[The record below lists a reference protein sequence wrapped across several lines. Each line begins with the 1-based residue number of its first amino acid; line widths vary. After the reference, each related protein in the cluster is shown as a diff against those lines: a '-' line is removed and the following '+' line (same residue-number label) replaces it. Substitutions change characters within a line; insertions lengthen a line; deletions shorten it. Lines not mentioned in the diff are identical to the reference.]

1 LFVSGYTPVFSEI
14 YMGTLYGRWPAA
26 PVWASLLP
34 LCDRHGQIDMS
45 PQAIAGLTGWPMDL
59 LQEGIRQLSEPD
71 EHSRTPDNDGRRLVL
86 LDPARPWGW
95 KVVNH
100 GKYREKAR
108 KMAYD
113 QARVADGR
121 NAERLAAKRSDAT
134 RDDPTRPAMTRA
146 DPPSD
151 SNTNKSKRASA
162 PASRKCPPE
171 FEPDADFAR
180 AECPDMDV
188 PREISKFRDWEFK
201 TARKDW
207 PATWRT
213 WVRNCR
219 DRGQYAKGSSK
230 ALPPGVTKWL

>member
-1 LFVSGYTPVFSEI
+1 MGHTRSAESLNYYEHHLGDYLRDTAHLSLIEDAIYRRLLDQYYIRERPLPADESECAKLARAGDERQAVVYVLTSFFELQPDGWHQPRADVEIAKFRDKSGKARNSANARWNAEPKDSERNANA
-14 YMGTLYGRWPAA
+14 MRTHSDGNA
-26 PVWASLLP
+26 
-34 LCDRHGQIDMS
+34 
-45 PQAIAGLTGWPMDL
+45 
-59 LQEGIRQLSEPD
+59 LQ
-71 EHSRTPDNDGRRLVL
+71 TPD
-86 LDPARPWGW
+86 
-95 KVVNH
+95 
-100 GKYREKAR
+100 
-108 KMAYD
+108 
-113 QARVADGR
+113 
-121 NAERLAAKRSDAT
+121 T
-134 RDDPTRPAMTRA
+134 T
-146 DPPSD
+146 
-151 SNTNKSKRASA
+151 KSKRASA